1 MTLGQKV
8 ISALEEAKQQGA
20 IGCFSVQH
28 DGTQVTLDVADF
40 DRLGFMLNGVK
51 VEWSAALSAAETKAY
66 AERIAQRVTYLTED
80 LALVEWTEQ
89 NADVMLRSAP
99 QEMQGQRSDYFELCL
114 CGGRTLQLCRYRP
127 FADKAGREEIPFHL
141 TTDLLMRLLNDFEVR
156 AGEQKV
162 AV

>member
-1 MTLGQKV
+1 MTLGQKI

-20 IGCFSVQH
+20 IGGLTVQH
-28 DGTQVTLDVADF
+28 DGAQVTLNVADF
-40 DRLGFMLNGVK
+40 DRLGLMLNGVK
-51 VEWSAALSAAETKAY
+51 IEWSEALSAAETKAF

-89 NADVMLRSAP
+89 NADAMLRSTP

-114 CGGRTLQLCRYRP
+114 WGGRALQLCRYRP
-127 FADKAGREEIPFHL
+127 LADKAGREVIPFHL
-141 TTDLLMRLLNDFEVR
+141 TADLLERLLNDFEVR
-156 AGEQKV
+156 AAERKV